1 MQTTQ
6 TTGVRLYAVL
16 GLLFVS
22 SAMILLLPFFPPGL
36 QWLFALLF
44 WAPLV
49 AAYVLLRQ
57 LDRRRRSQPEPRR
70 RQKPPKPTRLRVA
83 TRLRKASRCASRKT
97 VRPVGRSETRDG
109 TNK

>member
-6 TTGVRLYAVL
+6 TTGARLHAVL

-22 SAMILLLPFFPPGL
+22 SAMVLFLPFFPPGL

-49 AAYVLLRQ
+49 AAESARAA
-57 LDRRRRSQPEPRR
+57 
-70 RQKPPKPTRLRVA
+70 PPA
-83 TRLRKASRCASRKT
+83 KAAEARCAESGAES
-97 VRPVGRSETRDG
+97 GRTHGGCPATGSGDHAG
-109 TNK
+109 GAHVYAHLNGVF

>member
-6 TTGVRLYAVL
+6 TTGARLYAVL

-22 SAMILLLPFFPPGL
+22 SAMVLFLPFFPPGL

-44 WAPLV
+44 WAPLA

-57 LDRRRRSQPEPRR
+57 LDRRRVSPRR
-70 RQKPPKPTRLRVA
+70 AAGKNRRSP
-83 TRLRKASRCASRKT
+83 
-97 VRPVGRSETRDG
+97 VR
-109 TNK
+109 